1 MDALDKIYL
10 FSGMILGGVFVTHI
24 EMLFRGIGAIF
35 RWLGALRDY
44 ITGRRRNR
52 DIANA
57 MENIATQLQELKM
70 AVEKT
75 PTPKR
80 RRRKKKT
87 KHLQKHMN
95 GRATEPT
102 IQ

>member
-10 FSGMILGGVFVTHI
+10 FSGMILGGMFVAHI
-24 EMLFRGIGAIF
+24 GTLLG
-35 RWLGALRDY
+35 WLGAIGDY

-52 DIANA
+52 EIARA
-57 MENIATQLQELKM
+57 MENIALQLQELKI
-70 AVEKT
+70 AIEKT
-75 PTPKR
+75 PAPRR

-87 KHLQKHMN
+87 QHLQKHMN
-95 GRATEPT
+95 GQATEPT

>member
-1 MDALDKIYL
+1 MDTLDKIYL
-10 FSGMILGGVFVTHI
+10 FSGMILGGMFMAHI
-24 EMLFRGIGAIF
+24 ETFFG
-35 RWLGALRDY
+35 WLGALRDD

-52 DIANA
+52 EIVNA
-57 MENIATQLQELKM
+57 MENIATQLQDLKM

-75 PTPKR
+75 SAPRR

-95 GRATEPT
+95 GQATKPT

>member
-1 MDALDKIYL
+1 MDTLDKIYL
-10 FSGMILGGVFVTHI
+10 FSGMILGGMFMAHI
-24 EMLFRGIGAIF
+24 ETFFGRIGAIF
-35 RWLGALRDY
+35 GWFGALGDD

-52 DIANA
+52 EIVNA

-75 PTPKR
+75 SAPRR
-80 RRRKKKT
+80 RRRKNKT

-95 GRATEPT
+95 GQATKPT